1 MTKTFAKREIIIL
14 QNGEKNA
21 ANRRLD
27 LRLGS
32 SHYPSKFAQ
41 PRPRFTVL
49 KRRPLKNPLAAR
61 WKVQLM
67 QGQSVKAALHNAFKS
82 WAFCILLTC
91 PFISR
96 LLDDLSV
103 FYGLFEW
110 EKEALHCSTFLK
122 MLGFY
127 RIYKKDSFDLVVY
140 SCREKLCESNFYV

>member
-1 MTKTFAKREIIIL
+1 MRQI
-14 QNGEKNA
+14 GD
-21 ANRRLD
+21 LD
-27 LRLGS
+27 LLLGS

-91 PFISR
+91 PFLSR

-110 EKEALHCSTFLK
+110 EKKALQYTSHCLGTLAWVKKMFWYGDYYRSQIYAFPDWNLSKLK
-122 MLGFY
+122 F
-127 RIYKKDSFDLVVY
+127 F
-140 SCREKLCESNFYV
+140 N